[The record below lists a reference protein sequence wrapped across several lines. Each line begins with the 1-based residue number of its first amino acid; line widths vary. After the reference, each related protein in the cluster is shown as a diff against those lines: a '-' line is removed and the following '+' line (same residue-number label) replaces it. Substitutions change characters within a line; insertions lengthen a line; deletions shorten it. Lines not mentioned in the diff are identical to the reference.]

1 MILGIEETERQIKW
15 VQFQSGNNGGRG
27 FWCFCAGHE
36 NDLVDEGINHMSS
49 ALNVNDDMVGCF
61 LFFVFAFLITLLT
74 SNQSFI
80 APHRMKWSYLQLCR
94 MISSDWS
101 NHVWNVCFSI
111 LFPPLS
117 SLVFLLWW
125 VNARSKRSLS
135 SDIACQSRPEN
146 CSLKVT
152 LLWCLHSVCHY
163 TFHFLWAKIY
173 KVSFDRR
180 SKHL

>member
-36 NDLVDEGINHMSS
+36 NDLVDEGINHMSN
-49 ALNVNDDMVGCF
+49 ALNVNEDMVGCF
-61 LFFVFAFLITLLT
+61 FFSFCIFNNSTNIKPVIHCSTQNEVELPAALPDDIIWLKQPCLKCLFFFLFA
-74 SNQSFI
+74 S
-80 APHRMKWSYLQLCR
+80 
-94 MISSDWS
+94 
-101 NHVWNVCFSI
+101 
-111 LFPPLS
+111 LS

-135 SDIACQSRPEN
+135 SDIACQSRPEK

-173 KVSFDRR
+173 NVSFDRR

>member
-1 MILGIEETERQIKW
+1 MEVVVFDFSVLAMKTTWLMRESITCPVHWMLMKTWLVVCFFSFCIFNNSTNIKPVIHCSTQNEVELPAALLDDIIW
-15 VQFQSGNNGGRG
+15 LKQSCLKCL
-27 FWCFCAGHE
+27 FF
-36 NDLVDEGINHMSS
+36 
-49 ALNVNDDMVGCF
+49 F
-61 LFFVFAFLITLLT
+61 LFV
-74 SNQSFI
+74 S
-80 APHRMKWSYLQLCR
+80 
-94 MISSDWS
+94 
-101 NHVWNVCFSI
+101 
-111 LFPPLS
+111 LS

-135 SDIACQSRPEN
+135 SDIACQSRPEK

-173 KVSFDRR
+173 NVSFDRR